1 MYVVRNRM
9 QIAARQ
15 LIISRNNNKT
25 KYLSSYHQQQQ
36 LQYNNNNNIKY
47 SSLIS
52 PSFSRFSST
61 ASSTTTATSTSNDD
75 INNSLALSFD
85 DPSSSYGMQSTGDII
100 RALFVFKICS
110 SNWLVQNCESILN
123 RSISLFGES
132 LVMFFVRPTFFA
144 HFCAG
149 EGEKSI
155 QPRID
160 YLRSHGIGSILDYA
174 AEADIEDSQEEKD
187 ISSSSS
193 SSSSKD
199 DVHSARQYTYSTEE
213 QCDANAKIFT
223 DAIRAVHNVTP
234 DGFAA
239 IKITALCNPLLLE
252 RWSTSLVEIRN
263 LFSRIDNDSSGLLT
277 YDEFSA
283 GWKKYFD
290 LDEDKIKK
298 KFQQFDKSGSGKI
311 SSIEWTT
318 VLNAKD
324 TMELASDCVET
335 GPFANAALNDE
346 EVELMERMEKRVEKL
361 VALAD
366 ELDVRLMI
374 DAEHSYFQPA
384 IDNIVLNLQRKYNK
398 NGKDRVYNTFQCYLK
413 DSERRVR
420 RHVQRASYENWEFAA
435 KIVRGAYMVLER
447 ERAEQMGYESP
458 IHNTVMDTHENFDNV
473 VKYIINRESVQNNK
487 SKVNLVVASHN
498 QNSIENTINEMKKA
512 GVTKD
517 EDNVYFGQLL
527 GMADHLTF
535 TLGSNG
541 YTAYKYLPYGPIN
554 EVMPYLIRRAQ
565 ENSDVMSGVTKERKM
580 MWAELMKRIGL

>member
-1 MYVVRNRM
+1 M
-9 QIAARQ
+9 
-15 LIISRNNNKT
+15 
-25 KYLSSYHQQQQ
+25 
-36 LQYNNNNNIKY
+36 
-47 SSLIS
+47 
-52 PSFSRFSST
+52 
-61 ASSTTTATSTSNDD
+61 
-75 INNSLALSFD
+75 
-85 DPSSSYGMQSTGDII
+85 
-100 RALFVFKICS
+100 
-110 SNWLVQNCESILN
+110 
-123 RSISLFGES
+123 
-132 LVMFFVRPTFFA
+132 
-144 HFCAG
+144 
-149 EGEKSI
+149 
-155 QPRID
+155 
-160 YLRSHGIGSILDYA
+160 RSHGIGSILDYA

-290 LDEDKIKK
+290 LDEDKIKE

-413 DSERRVR
+413 DSSEGSG
-420 RHVQRASYENWEFAA
+420 H
-435 KIVRGAYMVLER
+435 
-447 ERAEQMGYESP
+447 
-458 IHNTVMDTHENFDNV
+458 DNV
-473 VKYIINRESVQNNK
+473 Q
-487 SKVNLVVASHN
+487 A
-498 QNSIENTINEMKKA
+498 MKM
-512 GVTKD
+512 GIC
-517 EDNVYFGQLL
+517 
-527 GMADHLTF
+527 
-535 TLGSNG
+535 S
-541 YTAYKYLPYGPIN
+541 
-554 EVMPYLIRRAQ
+554 
-565 ENSDVMSGVTKERKM
+565 
-580 MWAELMKRIGL
+580 